1 MASGGSEPHAKKTL
15 ANSPPDFLDVAE
27 QRRISGIMG
36 SRPFSNFSG
45 KTNQSKRM
53 NIDGI
58 PTRTL
63 RAHPEKHVIDIIDQT
78 RLPHALHWVR
88 VSNLEQ
94 AAHAIRAM
102 QVRGAPLIGVTAA
115 YGLAI
120 ALSTDASDA
129 HLRSAA
135 EMLRS
140 TRPTAVNLHWA
151 LARMEGVLA
160 QLPTARRGAAA
171 WQEAAAIAEEDVAQ
185 NAAIGQHGLA
195 LLRQIKRQRSSTL
208 NIMTHCNAGWLATV
222 DWGTALSPVYA
233 AYDAGLPVHVW
244 VSETRPRNQGLLT
257 AWELAQHGVPHTV
270 IADNAAGIL
279 LRAGQVDAVIVGADR
294 IAANADVA
302 NKVGTYLKALACAD
316 NGIPFYVAAPRST
329 LDFACPDGATIPIE
343 ERDGDEFRLLHGLDS
358 RGVPSA
364 LHQLP
369 EKEAVANPA
378 FDVTPAR
385 LVSALITERGTCPA
399 SKAGL
404 STLYPEVANA

>member
-1 MASGGSEPHAKKTL
+1 
-15 ANSPPDFLDVAE
+15 
-27 QRRISGIMG
+27 
-36 SRPFSNFSG
+36 
-45 KTNQSKRM
+45 M

-63 RAHPEKHVIDIIDQT
+63 RPHPDRCAIDIIDQT

-88 VSNLEQ
+88 VDTLAG

-102 QVRGAPLIGVTAA
+102 QVRGAPLIGATAA

-120 ALSTDASDA
+120 ALDEGADDERLKTAIDT
-129 HLRSAA
+129 LWK
-135 EMLRS
+135 

-151 LARMEGVLA
+151 LTRMSQRLTPLPPAAR
-160 QLPTARRGAAA
+160 QQAA
-171 WQEAAAIAEEDVAQ
+171 WQEAEAIAEEDIAQ
-185 NAAIGQHGLA
+185 NLAIGRHGLG
-195 LLRQIKRQRSSTL
+195 LLRQAKRFNGNEL

-222 DWGTALSPVYA
+222 DAGTALSPVYA

-279 LRAGQVDAVIVGADR
+279 LRGGKVDAVIVGADR
-294 IAANADVA
+294 IAANGDVA

-329 LDFACPDGATIPIE
+329 IDFDLPEGHGIRIE
-343 ERDGDEFRLLHGLDS
+343 ERDGDEFRLVHGLDA

-369 EKEAVANPA
+369 VREAVANPA

-385 LVSALITERGTCPA
+385 LVTAIITERGACPA
-399 SKAGL
+399 SRDGL
-404 STLYPEVANA
+404 LGLYPEEASHG